1 MAVERYENKDSKVA
15 RLNVVIYFLLLF
27 KAGFCFNEQYTRF
40 TAPLYLILILF
51 INGKRVLRFDRN
63 KSSIFFAYLLLLL
76 VNYLMNGFPSIER
89 IIGMSLNLITALLI
103 SNVLSEEEFFDSFRR
118 VIYAICIASLVGFV
132 IMYFFRPIS
141 TIFPALVNSNG
152 RVGRFAVLTILSN
165 FASST
170 SGLQRVQGIFWEP
183 GAFQTMIVFAVV
195 IEIFKTKTLTWKRM
209 IVYALTIVLT
219 FSTTGYVCLM
229 LLIALAVNKESRSF
243 KLIRAGL
250 IIAALLVLYFSFQD
264 TSIRFLQYTMF
275 GKIRMIL
282 NYQEGVSNYA
292 SSRIDS
298 IILPIRYF
306 IRNPIIGIGER
317 GYNELSQMAGHTMFT
332 CTPVNYFVRYGLIF
346 GGISLWGMIRLFS
359 KERIS
364 TINGIILAIC
374 LLITLSTEAFTLNPI
389 LTCMIMYG
397 VGRDVTTATAPKGD

>member
-1 MAVERYENKDSKVA
+1 MAVERYDNRSRNTA
-15 RLNVVIYFLLLF
+15 RLNIVVYFLLLL

-51 INGKRVLRFDRN
+51 MNGKRVLRVDRS
-63 KSSIFFAYLLLLL
+63 KSSIFFAYILLLS
-76 VNYLMNGFPSIER
+76 VNFLMNGFPSFER
-89 IIGMSLNLITALLI
+89 IIGISLNLITALLI
-103 SNVLSEEEFFDSFRR
+103 SNVLSEDEFFDSFRR
-118 VIYAICIASLVGFV
+118 VIFAICIASLVGFV
-132 IMYFFRPIS
+132 IMYFFRRVS

-152 RVGRFAVLTILSN
+152 RIGRYAVLTILSD

-195 IEIFKTKTLTWKRM
+195 FEIFKTKTLTWKRM
-209 IVYALTIVLT
+209 AIYAITMLLT

-243 KLIRAGL
+243 KMMRAGL
-250 IIAALLVLYFSFQD
+250 IIAALLIFYFSLQD
-264 TSIRFLQYTMF
+264 TSIAFLQYTMF

-282 NYQEGVSNYA
+282 NYQEGVKTYA
-292 SSRIDS
+292 SSRVDS
-298 IILPIRYF
+298 IVLPLRYF
-306 IRNPIIGIGER
+306 ISNPIIGIGER
-317 GYNELSQMAGHTMFT
+317 GYSQIAGIAGHTMFT
-332 CTPVNYFVRYGLIF
+332 CTPVNYFARYGLIF
-346 GGISLWGMIRLFS
+346 GGISLWGIIKLFA
-359 KERIS
+359 KESIS
-364 TINGIILAIC
+364 VVNGIVLALC

-397 VGRDVTTATAPKGD
+397 YGRSISEETKAV